1 MSGPKCCQVTVDWE
15 VLERQQQTSQQ
26 DDEAKLQE
34 LETLAR
40 NSTAA
45 GSSSDEA
52 LQRTIDRLKQRVEA
66 RRVQLEERRK
76 REEQAA
82 AARLAQ
88 ARDEFQQAHAAW
100 QEALAAR
107 LDIELGH
114 PGMALPRFPNLP
126 AADLSSETTIRAAIQ
141 QLRAVA
147 LAYQHE
153 VDSAIAEYRNS
164 AAATSRMKEW
174 IGGFKAR
181 AVRNARDIITA
192 LEPDG
197 LFVADR
203 ADKDRIERI
212 AKAATE
218 VVRPLQQDGFNVSNE
233 FIDQLDR
240 VFSAETSSA
249 AQTELERLRVFAERE
264 SMRLTQIKIT
274 REKQQREREKLKQRE
289 RTLAVADQITRT
301 LEDLNYSV
309 GQIDRTAFVSKG
321 HFYAI
326 DNEWPD
332 HALRFELNAEDGQMR
347 TVPVR
352 IQEASEQASEA
363 DVTEQLKKD
372 KEFDAA
378 WCSKTGLGRIKE
390 TLANRGITARF
401 KIEHD
406 PGELVLEQVPETAL
420 DQQLRKNRRSGK
432 DDGSAIELVRS
443 RSRNTQR

>member
-15 VLERQQQTSQQ
+15 VLEQQQRQSQE
-26 DDEAKLQE
+26 DDANELIELERRARDSAVDEARK
-34 LETLAR
+34 
-40 NSTAA
+40 
-45 GSSSDEA
+45 
-52 LQRTIDRLKQRVEA
+52 QRIQQLKQRVEA

-114 PGMALPRFPNLP
+114 PGMALPKVPDMP
-126 AADLSSETTIRAAIQ
+126 AADLSSEITIRAAIQ

-181 AVRNARDIITA
+181 AVRSASDIITA

-212 AKAATE
+212 AKAARE
-218 VVRPLQQDGFNVSNE
+218 VVHPLQYDGFNVSRE

-240 VFSAETSSA
+240 VFSADTPSM
-249 AQTELERLRVFAERE
+249 AQTELERLRVIAEHE
-264 SMRLTQIKIT
+264 AIRLAQIKMA
-274 REKQQREREKLKQRE
+274 RERQVQEREKLRQRE
-289 RTLAVADQITRT
+289 RTLAVADQIART

-352 IQEASEQASEA
+352 LQDADRKAGEA
-363 DVTEQLKKD
+363 DARQRLQEDQ
-372 KEFDAA
+372 EFDTA
-378 WCSKTGLGRIKE
+378 WCSASGLGKIKK
-390 TLANRGITARF
+390 TLADRGITARF
-401 KIEHD
+401 KIEHA
-406 PGELVLEQVPETAL
+406 PGDLLLEQVPEVSL
-420 DQQLRKNRRSGK
+420 DQQLRKYRRSRK
-432 DDGSAIELVRS
+432 DSEAGSVRS

>member
-40 NSTAA
+40 NSKTA
-45 GSSSDEA
+45 GRSTDEA

-66 RRVQLEERRK
+66 RRVQVEERRK

-88 ARDEFQQAHAAW
+88 AREEFQQAHAAW

-114 PGMALPRFPNLP
+114 PGMALPKVPDMP

-147 LAYQHE
+147 LAYQHA

-181 AVRNARDIITA
+181 AVRSASDIITA

-218 VVRPLQQDGFNVSNE
+218 VVRPLQQGGFNVSRE

-240 VFSAETSSA
+240 VFSAEGPSS
-249 AQTELERLRVFAERE
+249 AQTELERLRALAARE
-264 SMRLTQIKIT
+264 AIRLAQIKAA
-274 REKQQREREKLKQRE
+274 RGQQQQEREKLKQRE
-289 RTLAVADQITRT
+289 ITLAVADQITRT

-352 IQEASEQASEA
+352 IQDAGEKTSEA
-363 DVTEQLKKD
+363 DARQQLQED
-372 KEFDAA
+372 QQFDTA
-378 WCSKTGLGRIKE
+378 WCSETGLGRIKK
-390 TLANRGITARF
+390 TLAKRGITARF
-401 KIEHD
+401 RIERA
-406 PGELVLEQVPETAL
+406 PGKLALEQVPETGL
-420 DQQLRKNRRSGK
+420 EQQLRKDRRSRK
-432 DDGSAIELVRS
+432 NSQAGSARS

>member
-218 VVRPLQQDGFNVSNE
+218 VVRPCNRMASMCRTNLSISWIACFRQK
-233 FIDQLDR
+233 LLR
-240 VFSAETSSA
+240 RP
-249 AQTELERLRVFAERE
+249 RLNWSDCVFAERE

-309 GQIDRTAFVSKG
+309 GQTRPYRV
-321 HFYAI
+321 
-326 DNEWPD
+326 
-332 HALRFELNAEDGQMR
+332 
-347 TVPVR
+347 
-352 IQEASEQASEA
+352 
-363 DVTEQLKKD
+363 
-372 KEFDAA
+372 
-378 WCSKTGLGRIKE
+378 C
-390 TLANRGITARF
+390 
-401 KIEHD
+401 
-406 PGELVLEQVPETAL
+406 
-420 DQQLRKNRRSGK
+420 
-432 DDGSAIELVRS
+432 
-443 RSRNTQR
+443 